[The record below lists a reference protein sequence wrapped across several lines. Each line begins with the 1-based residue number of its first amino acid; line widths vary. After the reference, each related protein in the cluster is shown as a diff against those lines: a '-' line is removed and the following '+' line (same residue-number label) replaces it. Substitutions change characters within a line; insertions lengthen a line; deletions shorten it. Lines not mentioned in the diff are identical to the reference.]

1 MTHMIPRFQEPAD
14 LWLVVASERH
24 LGPLTILQ
32 GATVCWQDYEIA
44 FHVLAES
51 HEVILRRN
59 GRIVLHE
66 LLSCV
71 GVAPDAWPAHRH
83 SFGDGL
89 SHSYSQDGYSVHVTV
104 ADVPEGG
111 IVPLNPNLYVAFPNV
126 VGGDVTPF
134 TSIQWDPGDEE
145 LVWRTIHLYALPE
158 RVVGVFSTS
167 RVVRAAEDVVPDTGS
182 TPVVSSTGRDLR

>member
-1 MTHMIPRFQEPAD
+1 MKRQHYLIA
-14 LWLVVASERH
+14 LAVAASVVM
-24 LGPLTILQ
+24 
-32 GATVCWQDYEIA
+32 ATG
-44 FHVLAES
+44 S
-51 HEVILRRN
+51 HS
-59 GRIVLHE
+59 HAQT
-66 LLSCV
+66 
-71 GVAPDAWPAHRH
+71 APDASPAHRH
-83 SFGDGL
+83 AFSDGL
-89 SHSYSQDGYSVHVTV
+89 SHSYTQDWYSVHVTV

-167 RVVRAAEDVVPDTGS
+167 RVVPRRTWSRIRDRRRSSVRPGGTCADGRNQRNCRSLGS
-182 TPVVSSTGRDLR
+182 